1 MKTNELAAII
11 SNLKTALPIGITQT
25 TKDNGLIKTGNPYK
39 DCVKVTSYAG
49 MIASSYENAVNNA
62 LGREDKQLDFLA
74 QPHKW
79 MVRAENNLGRKAV
92 DDGERYLPVKVQSM
106 QGTRWMLGEEDVT
119 DKVQAYRKPSPEAPA
134 TQDGLDKKVIWRT
147 PALSTIQTIRMLG
160 AEYTIEP

>member
-1 MKTNELAAII
+1 MKTNELATII
-11 SNLKTALPIGITQT
+11 SNIKTALPIGITQV
-25 TKDNGLIKTGNPYK
+25 TKDNGLIKSGNPYK
-39 DCVKVTSYAG
+39 DCVKVTTYAG
-49 MIASSYENAVNNA
+49 IIASSYENAVNNA
-62 LGREDKQLDFLA
+62 LGREDKELDFLA

-92 DDGERYLPVKVQSM
+92 DDGERYLPVKVQST
-106 QGTRWMLGEEDVT
+106 QGSRWMLGNEDVT

-160 AEYTIEP
+160 AEYKIES